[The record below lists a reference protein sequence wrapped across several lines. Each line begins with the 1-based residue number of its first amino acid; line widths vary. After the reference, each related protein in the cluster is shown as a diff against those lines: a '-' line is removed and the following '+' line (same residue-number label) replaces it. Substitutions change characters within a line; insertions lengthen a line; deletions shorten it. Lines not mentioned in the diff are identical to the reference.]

1 MEKGCRQRQRGGGA
15 RGGGGGEADGEGDH
29 QPGSISRPWYPHPH
43 PHPRPRYLA
52 QAHRSRPSLTLYT
65 LARRIRRGAASWPRA
80 APSHAASPHPY
91 TRFIQPN
98 YCILYT
104 AQRKTTFTEHTFL
117 QHHKFLFLAYFS
129 QFNCSRKLSFQQ
141 THSRTHLKAS
151 VRFSP
156 SFVVL
161 FRDDYPMTQLAPTY

>member
-1 MEKGCRQRQRGGGA
+1 M
-15 RGGGGGEADGEGDH
+15 
-29 QPGSISRPWYPHPH
+29 
-43 PHPRPRYLA
+43 YLA

-104 AQRKTTFTEHTFL
+104 VQRKTTFTEHTFL

-161 FRDDYPMTQLAPTY
+161 FRDDYPMTQLAPTYLWEKENVYIIIKLNALFYCRNYKSREVIMPVMFYSL